1 MAFTSMLEAR
11 IRIKYGQDV
20 GLSSQF
26 TLDCNWLTEGC
37 QGGWGILAGFFTDFF
52 HIVSDMCVPYTGTTG
67 TNCQNYKHCE
77 PLARTL
83 STYFVGGKYGQMTE
97 ELIIREIRANG
108 PVMLDFAAGNDFLYY
123 GEGVLVDNDQVHL
136 NFLEQKKKREINE
149 KTGEANDLNFDD
161 YHLQWQKI
169 THATLI
175 IGWGWDE
182 ASQMK
187 YWLVRNSYGPRYG
200 LEGNFKLR
208 RG

>member
-77 PLARTL
+77 PVARTL
-83 STYFVGGKYGQMTE
+83 STYFVGGKYGQKD
-97 ELIIREIRANG
+97 G
-108 PVMLDFAAGNDFLYY
+108 
-123 GEGVLVDNDQVHL
+123 HL
-136 NFLEQKKKREINE
+136 LLPSGIHPLHPPAVSKAKE
-149 KTGEANDLNFDD
+149 KVPIHARTGQD
-161 YHLQWQKI
+161 
-169 THATLI
+169 
-175 IGWGWDE
+175 WDC
-182 ASQMK
+182 
-187 YWLVRNSYGPRYG
+187 P
-200 LEGNFKLR
+200 LR
-208 RG
+208 